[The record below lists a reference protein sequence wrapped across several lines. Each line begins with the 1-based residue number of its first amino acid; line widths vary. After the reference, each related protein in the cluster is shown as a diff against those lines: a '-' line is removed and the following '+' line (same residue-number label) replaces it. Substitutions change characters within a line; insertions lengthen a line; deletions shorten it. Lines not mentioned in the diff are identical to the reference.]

1 MNRRLSGNTVEPEF
15 QRRVQAVVVGT
26 GPGGSTVAKRL
37 SEAGIDV
44 MMVEAGAYVPAREF
58 SQNEGEMMR
67 KLYREAGLRTTDNGA
82 MAMLHGSV
90 VGGSSVV
97 NYLDCFRTPDTLLYD
112 WVKRFGLTELTP
124 ARMLPRFEKI
134 EEILH
139 VRKLPVANLNPNNDL
154 LRRGTEALGWKG
166 DTFHRNAKDCYG
178 SGFCDLGCSYNA
190 KQSAALTFVPLATS
204 TGATLLT
211 DARVDRVLVSGERAN
226 GVEGTLLDEARQPR
240 GRFRID
246 ADLVVVS
253 GGAVHT
259 PYLLLSSGAEDPSG
273 QLGHNFWTHPGTPV
287 CGWYPGTRVAN
298 YEGIK
303 QGWYIGEFSDVLN
316 GNPIGALIEGIG
328 APPGITATIFPGLG
342 FERQRQLARYNEFTA
357 AGILL
362 RDSVPGR
369 ITVGKGRPGIDWSLA
384 PADAERMKL
393 AVARCAEAWLAS
405 GASAVLT
412 GHSRL
417 TSIRSTAELAKLD
430 RVGWGAGEVALFC
443 FHQMGTARMGS
454 SSKVGVVSPTGRMWA
469 YENLYVADSSL
480 FPTASGVNPQLT
492 IYALADVVADG
503 ILNESAGAQL
513 H

>member
-1 MNRRLSGNTVEPEF
+1 VRLSGNTVEPELT
-15 QRRVQAVVVGT
+15 RRVQAVVVGT

-37 SEAGIDV
+37 ADAGLDV

-58 SQNEGEMMR
+58 SQREGEMMR

-97 NYLDCFRTPDTLLYD
+97 NYLDCFRTPDALLYD
-112 WVKRFGLTELTP
+112 WVKRFGLSELTP
-124 ARMLPRFEKI
+124 ERMRPRFEKI

-139 VRKLPVANLNPNNDL
+139 VRKLPVANLNVNNDL
-154 LRRGTEALGWKG
+154 LRRGTEALGWQG

-190 KQSAALTFVPLATS
+190 KQSAALTFVPLATAK
-204 TGATLLT
+204 GATLLT
-211 DARVDRVLVSGERAN
+211 DARVDAVLHAGDRAT
-226 GVEGTLLDEARQPR
+226 GVVGALLDDTRQPR
-240 GRFRID
+240 GHFRID

-253 GGAVHT
+253 GGAIHT
-259 PYLLLSSGAEDPSG
+259 PYLLLSSGVDDPSG
-273 QLGHNFWTHPGTPV
+273 QLGRNFWTHPGTPV
-287 CGWYPGTRVAN
+287 CGWFPGQRVAN

-303 QGWYIGEFSDVLN
+303 QGWYIGEFSDVIQ
-316 GNPIGALIEGIG
+316 GHPVGALIEGIG

-342 FERQRQLARYNEFTA
+342 IERQKQLSRYNEFTA

-362 RDSVPGR
+362 RDRVPGR
-369 ITVGKGRPGIDWSLA
+369 IGVGKGRPSIDWSLA
-384 PADAERMKL
+384 PEDAYRMRL
-393 AVARCAEAWLAS
+393 AVARCAEAWLAA
-405 GASAVLT
+405 GASAALT

-417 TSIRSTAELAKLD
+417 TTIRSVADLQKLD
-430 RVGWGAGEVALFC
+430 HASWNAGDVALFC
-443 FHQMGTARMGS
+443 FHQMGTARMAAS
-454 SSKVGVVSPTGRMWA
+454 RSAGVVSPTGRMWA

-503 ILNESAGAQL
+503 ILSEAVGAQL